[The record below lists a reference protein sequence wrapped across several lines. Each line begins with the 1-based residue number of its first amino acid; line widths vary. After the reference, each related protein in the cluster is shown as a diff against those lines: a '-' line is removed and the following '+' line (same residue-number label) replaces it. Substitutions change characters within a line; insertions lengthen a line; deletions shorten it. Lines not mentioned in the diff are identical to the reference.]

1 MPNVRVEPTAEA
13 HIARYYR
20 LIEVIKGEAAV
31 EPRLLPVSRG
41 EWLSWAN
48 CVFCRLRRPGIDPHQ
63 LFQRGLFESYCKA
76 VTDDPNSVP
85 SPYSFNDVVEVMNY
99 IDEIFQRYKLP
110 HDSLGAPYPTIAW
123 SEESVLHREAID
135 EPLAP
140 VSYQLDPLYVPEY
153 RRLPDNFNHLAN
165 AVHRLSEDQQEIR
178 RILGSLSTSVAELG
192 GRERGINVGEP
203 VRDAAGRRGGFRG
216 RGRNTGP
223 FGGRD
228 FR

>member
-1 MPNVRVEPTAEA
+1 MPNIRVEPTAEA

-48 CVFCRLRRPGIDPHQ
+48 CVRWML
-63 LFQRGLFESYCKA
+63 RGLFESYCKA

-123 SEESVLHREAID
+123 SEESVLHREAVD

-153 RRLPDNFNHLAN
+153 RRLPDSFNHLAN
-165 AVHRLSEDQQEIR
+165 AVHRLNEDQQEIR

-192 GRERGINVGEP
+192 GHERGINFSEP
-203 VRDAAGRRGGFRG
+203 VRDTVGRRGGFRG
-216 RGRNTGP
+216 RGRSTGA
-223 FGGRD
+223 FVGRD

>member
-31 EPRLLPVSRG
+31 EPRLLPISRG

-48 CVFCRLRRPGIDPHQ
+48 CVRWML
-63 LFQRGLFESYCKA
+63 RGLFESYCKA

-123 SEESVLHREAID
+123 SEESVLHREAVD

-178 RILGSLSTSVAELG
+178 RILGSLSTGAPNWEGASEALTSASLFETQSV
-192 GRERGINVGEP
+192 VGEVSEVVVVTLEP
-203 VRDAAGRRGGFRG
+203 SWDGTSTRVFLV
-216 RGRNTGP
+216 
-223 FGGRD
+223 
-228 FR
+228 